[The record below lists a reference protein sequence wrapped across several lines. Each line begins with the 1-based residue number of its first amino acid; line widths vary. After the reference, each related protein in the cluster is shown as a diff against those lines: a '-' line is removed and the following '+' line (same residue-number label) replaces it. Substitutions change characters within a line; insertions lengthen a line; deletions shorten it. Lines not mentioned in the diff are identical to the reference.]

1 MVFGY
6 KSSGKEA
13 ESSLNKF
20 YYLTYED
27 NADLSLS
34 EDENRMSSESQ
45 MAFFG
50 KTPSQLFQKPHPQK
64 YYRKEMPLNFNRLSR
79 MKILKEET

>member
-1 MVFGY
+1 M
-6 KSSGKEA
+6 
-13 ESSLNKF
+13 SLNKF

-27 NADLSLS
+27 NIDLGPD
-34 EDENRMSSESQ
+34 EENRISTESQ

-64 YYRKEMPLNFNRLSR
+64 IPAKDTLLSFSKLSR
-79 MKILKEET
+79 MRIIKEEEP